1 MPFRVF
7 LCCSPEHVIGGPIL
21 SAHIAL
27 SRLVA
32 TWHQVNGGGSLMGIL
47 RGFEVS
53 SAPDSTTSCYSSYH
67 ELDDVYTSYG
77 RLQEFLS
84 APYASHQHT
93 KCLARLLEIVGDG
106 L

>member
-1 MPFRVF
+1 M
-7 LCCSPEHVIGGPIL
+7 I
-21 SAHIAL
+21 
-27 SRLVA
+27 
-32 TWHQVNGGGSLMGIL
+32 
-47 RGFEVS
+47 
-53 SAPDSTTSCYSSYH
+53 SAPDSTTSRYSSYH

-77 RLQEFLS
+77 RLQGFLS